1 MQNNKSARTTL
12 KYCLVNSLRIVV
24 KTTIIME
31 SQQQQLKY
39 AEPTSLEVVGTPEQ
53 ASLADLL
60 PAAKS
65 NQQWQRLGTQIS
77 TFFAQLPDYV
87 GGLFNKYKQPI
98 ITVALIVVA
107 FISFRVVLEV
117 IDALN
122 GIPLLVPTF
131 ELIGIGYSVWFVNRY
146 LLKMSKRQEL
156 YRELQAL
163 KGQVVGSQQPPES

>member
-1 MQNNKSARTTL
+1 
-12 KYCLVNSLRIVV
+12 
-24 KTTIIME
+24 ME

-39 AEPTSLEVVGTPEQ
+39 VDPTSLEVVGTPEQ
-53 ASLADLL
+53 ASLAELP

-65 NQQWQRLGTQIS
+65 NQQWQRVGTQIS
-77 TFFAQLPDYV
+77 TFLAQLPNYV
-87 GGLFNKYKQPI
+87 GGLFNEYKQPI

-107 FISFRVVLEV
+107 FISFRVVLAV

-146 LLKMSKRQEL
+146 LLKVSKRQEL
-156 YRELQAL
+156 SQEIQGL
-163 KGQVVGSQQPPES
+163 KQRVFGSQQPPES